1 MTSGKRSMPGVA
13 PSPIRITAFK
23 SGKRAALSAPGSAVA
38 SSGAN
43 ACSISRYF
51 DVLNCSAAIS
61 ALQPTLFNA
70 YSSSAS
76 RYAGLMFTR
85 IAPIRAVANC
95 VSSHSAR
102 FGDQMPTR
110 SPAATP
116 SLSKPDART
125 STSSANS
132 RQVQRMFCSRKIT
145 AGRSG
150 NFAAVSRRKRE
161 TVASLSGMSVE
172 PRTYDKPSRG
182 SICGPVCVGW
192 VGISKSPPWDGAMR
206 QDEAP

>member
-1 MTSGKRSMPGVA
+1 MPGVA

-76 RYAGLMFTR
+76 RYAGLIFTR
-85 IAPIRAVANC
+85 IAPIARRGELRQQPFGAVRRPDADAVARFNAELEQTRREDIDFISEFSPRPTD
-95 VSSHSAR
+95 VLLAENHRRTVGKFRGRTAQEAGNSSVAQRDISR
-102 FGDQMPTR
+102 
-110 SPAATP
+110 AA
-116 SLSKPDART
+116 
-125 STSSANS
+125 NVG
-132 RQVQRMFCSRKIT
+132 Q
-145 AGRSG
+145 
-150 NFAAVSRRKRE
+150 AVAWFDLRP
-161 TVASLSGMSVE
+161 GM
-172 PRTYDKPSRG
+172 R
-182 SICGPVCVGW
+182 
-192 VGISKSPPWDGAMR
+192 
-206 QDEAP
+206 